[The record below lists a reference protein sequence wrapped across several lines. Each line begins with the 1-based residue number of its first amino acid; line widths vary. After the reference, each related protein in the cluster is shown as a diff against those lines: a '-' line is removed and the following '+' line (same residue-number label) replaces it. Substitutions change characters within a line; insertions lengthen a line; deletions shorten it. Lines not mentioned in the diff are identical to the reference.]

1 MNRDH
6 VLAALRRHRQE
17 IAQRFAIQHLSV
29 FRLEFRELCLSIC
42 FVHLETA

>member
-6 VLAALRRHRQE
+6 VLAALRRHREE

-29 FRLEFRELCLSIC
+29 FRLEFPSSAYLSVL
-42 FVHLETA
+42 FT